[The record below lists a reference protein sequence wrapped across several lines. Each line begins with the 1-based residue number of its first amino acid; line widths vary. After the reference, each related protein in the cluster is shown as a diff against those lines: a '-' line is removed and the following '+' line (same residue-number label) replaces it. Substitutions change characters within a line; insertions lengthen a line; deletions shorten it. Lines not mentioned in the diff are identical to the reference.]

1 MAIKVKAQKN
11 YYLSEISI
19 ELPTDMAALADL
31 MRALKSTGR
40 IVATYNQGGVM
51 MVNVE
56 QRTHIS
62 VTLDEEVRRVLGITT
77 REYNG
82 AVSGT

>member
-19 ELPTDMAALADL
+19 ELPTDIGAVADL

-56 QRTHIS
+56 QKTRIPAN
-62 VTLDEEVRRVLGITT
+62 VDEKIREIVGVGT